1 MRYPKY
7 MAKRRNIQKQLLRFL
22 KIIKEQKK
30 QIYHKQNAILQHK
43 QIKKNIYMFQIKVK
57 KLLKNIK
64 TH

>member
-43 QIKKNIYMFQIKVK
+43 QIKKNIYMF
-57 KLLKNIK
+57 
-64 TH
+64 